1 MMTSNVWR
9 IAREEYRRNVF
20 RKSFILVLLSL
31 PLIIVLNVGIVLL
44 MNYLEKDTRPIGY
57 VDHAGVMLV
66 DVLPADASEE
76 PIQFLSFNSED
87 GAQEA
92 LLAEE
97 LQAFYVLSPEYLQT
111 REITLIYVKEPASKA
126 TRQFYNLLRVNLLSD
141 VEPEI
146 QKRIAEGTEFLTR
159 TPDGR
164 RSFPSSGPTFE
175 SVLPFFVGMALM
187 MMLLMSAG
195 FLLEGMI
202 KEKENRTLEVIVTS
216 TSPGQLVTGKILG
229 TLGVSFTQFV
239 TWTLFGLAVV
249 WLGGDTLGL
258 TWFQDASVEWDS
270 LLSVAAIGLPTY
282 VLASALLF
290 ALGSVMSNGQE
301 AQQIG
306 GMSVLFSMLPA
317 LAIGQIINEPNGVV
331 AVTLSML
338 PLVSLMT
345 VTMRTVF
352 IVVPLWQIILSS
364 GLQILFAL
372 GAIWLAGRV
381 FRMSM
386 LRYGKRLSL
395 REILTRVESK
405 KLAGVQS

>member
-1 MMTSNVWR
+1 MTSNVWR
-9 IAREEYRRNVF
+9 IAREEFRRNVF
-20 RKSFILVLLSL
+20 RKSFIMVLLSL
-31 PLIIVLNVGIVLL
+31 PLMIGLNIGIVLL

-66 DVLPADASEE
+66 DELPADVTDDS
-76 PIQFLSFNSED
+76 IQFLAFSSED

-111 REITLIYVKEPASKA
+111 REIELNYVEEPASKA
-126 TRQFYNLLRVNLLSD
+126 TRQFYDLLRVNILRD

-146 QKRIAEGTEFLTR
+146 QVRIADGTEFLTR

-164 RSFPSSGPTFE
+164 RSFPSSGPTFQ

-202 KEKENRTLEVIVTS
+202 KERENRTLEVIVTS
-216 TSPGQLVTGKILG
+216 TSPGQLVTGKVLGILG
-229 TLGVSFTQFV
+229 ISFTQFV

-258 TWFQDASVEWDS
+258 TWFQNANLEWEPVIKV
-270 LLSVAAIGLPTY
+270 VALGLPTF
-282 VLASALLF
+282 VMAAALLF
-290 ALGSVMSNGQE
+290 ALGVIMTNGQE

-306 GMSVLFSMLPA
+306 GLSVLISMLPL
-317 LAIGQIINEPNGVV
+317 LAIIKIGTEPNGVL
-331 AVTLSML
+331 AVILSMV
-338 PLVSLMT
+338 PFFSVMT
-345 VTMRTVF
+345 VALREVF
-352 IVVPLWQIILSS
+352 AVVPIWQIILSA
-364 GLQILFAL
+364 GIQTVFAIA
-372 GAIWLAGRV
+372 AIWFAGRV
-381 FRMSM
+381 FRLGL
-386 LRYGKRLSL
+386 LRHGKRLSL
-395 REILTRVESK
+395 RGIVTRVRTAPS
-405 KLAGVQS
+405 AGVQS